1 MASAKEEILMLL
13 FQHTTISNIFLI
25 EENVQ
30 KIMELLKDAVIEN
43 GVRVRILTSNYIHEQ
58 IERII
63 GRQKIRMIS
72 KEIGRQK
79 EETEAEW

>member
-1 MASAKEEILMLL
+1 VASAKEEILMLL

-30 KIMELLKDAVIEN
+30 KIMELLIDAVIEN
-43 GVRVRILTSNYIHEQ
+43 GVRVRILTSNYMHEQ

-63 GRQKIRMIS
+63 GRQKL
-72 KEIGRQK
+72 E
-79 EETEAEW
+79 